1 MLKNIKVSLYVLI
14 EIYKMKA
21 RLNQIVNKSHK
32 I

>member
-14 EIYKMKA
+14 KIYKMKA
-21 RLNQIVNKSHK
+21 RLNQIVNKSYK